1 MEGSWSP
8 QTEGLGARIQSLE
21 ARTEPDGF
29 RSVRV
34 RKTRGPFDRSAR
46 LARPPHYRKPDV
58 PPGGYRR
65 IDNERKRTLSERFDS
80 PRSPEV
86 DTSLIMDWL
95 VVRILPTP
103 PRSLA
108 IAEISRRLANSPP
121 IGGVACEPR
130 VSTDGEFAAERS
142 FPRFVSGLEI
152 PFPGNRTRATPLLRG
167 LKRPVGQTVGLSSAC
182 PLAWAGGT

>member
-1 MEGSWSP
+1 MTWTRIIIHQLKSLLAALVEGSWSP

-95 VVRILPTP
+95 VVRILPTHHAFTREP
-103 PRSLA
+103 GFPEIRQLARNWRGSRASALSLQ
-108 IAEISRRLANSPP
+108 RRN
-121 IGGVACEPR
+121 
-130 VSTDGEFAAERS
+130 
-142 FPRFVSGLEI
+142 
-152 PFPGNRTRATPLLRG
+152 
-167 LKRPVGQTVGLSSAC
+167 
-182 PLAWAGGT
+182 

>member
-1 MEGSWSP
+1 LGSPFFLASPPGRLDSARLGPTGPPRGRWLRGHESDCGTIHQLKSLLAALVEGSWSP

-103 PRSLA
+103 PP
-108 IAEISRRLANSPP
+108 SP
-121 IGGVACEPR
+121 
-130 VSTDGEFAAERS
+130 
-142 FPRFVSGLEI
+142 
-152 PFPGNRTRATPLLRG
+152 
-167 LKRPVGQTVGLSSAC
+167 TV
-182 PLAWAGGT
+182 P

>member
-1 MEGSWSP
+1 LTSSRGGDLGSPIFLASPPRAPRFCKAWAHSPSQRALVTWTRIRRGTIHQLKSLLAALVEGSWSP

-103 PRSLA
+103 PR
-108 IAEISRRLANSPP
+108 IH
-121 IGGVACEPR
+121 
-130 VSTDGEFAAERS
+130 T
-142 FPRFVSGLEI
+142 
-152 PFPGNRTRATPLLRG
+152 RTRFSG
-167 LKRPVGQTVGLSSAC
+167 D
-182 PLAWAGGT
+182 